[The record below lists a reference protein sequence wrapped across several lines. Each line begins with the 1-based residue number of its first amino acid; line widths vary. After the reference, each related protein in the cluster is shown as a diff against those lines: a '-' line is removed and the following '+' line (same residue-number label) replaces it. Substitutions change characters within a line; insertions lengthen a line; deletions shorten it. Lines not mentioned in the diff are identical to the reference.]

1 MCSPVGDLDLCYSLT
16 RGPDDDAG
24 LFLVTLRPE
33 RAIRVW
39 PLTSTWLHERGDTE
53 GLLNE
58 GHYLIPPLLIGK
70 LGFLKSIMFCKM
82 YLLKWLTVL
91 NYYKVIIII
100 INKLYMIYYKLDNN
114 NYLLILKR
122 TIPST
127 NFSKQHDI
135 NISVWK
141 VLMYKQLFTGIRT
154 ITWMKKFYDTLP

>member
-1 MCSPVGDLDLCYSLT
+1 
-16 RGPDDDAG
+16 
-24 LFLVTLRPE
+24 
-33 RAIRVW
+33 
-39 PLTSTWLHERGDTE
+39 
-53 GLLNE
+53 
-58 GHYLIPPLLIGK
+58 
-70 LGFLKSIMFCKM
+70 M